1 MFLHPVIFQLS
12 LAIKEFDYLVS
23 IFIFMQFQDFD
34 SIILWTKLFHFLYVL
49 KLELLVFFTRR
60 QVGENQRLWGRL
72 IKPLRE
78 GRYAAVVLFAKAIIL
93 GKLQSWDVSA

>member
-1 MFLHPVIFQLS
+1 VAYARRIH
-12 LAIKEFDYLVS
+12 S
-23 IFIFMQFQDFD
+23 INESTNSFR
-34 SIILWTKLFHFLYVL
+34 VL
-49 KLELLVFFTRR
+49 EKVEKVRMRIENPLELLVFFTRR

-93 GKLQSWDVSA
+93 GKL